1 MKLITLTTLL
11 IVLTTINIASLV
23 WIGYNVNPI
32 LSLVIIIGETWWV
45 ASLIKIESKQNN
57 NNQGKLRP

>member
-11 IVLTTINIASLV
+11 IVLTTINIASLI

-32 LSLVIIIGETWWV
+32 LSLILIIGETWWV
-45 ASLIKIESKQNN
+45 ASIIKSEPKD
-57 NNQGKLRP
+57 NNQGKLRL

>member
-1 MKLITLTTLL
+1 MNRLTIVTLL

-32 LSLVIIIGETWWV
+32 LSLVIIIGETWLV

-57 NNQGKLRP
+57 NNKGKLRP

>member
-1 MKLITLTTLL
+1 MNKITIVTLL

-32 LSLVIIIGETWWV
+32 LSLVIIIGETWLV

-57 NNQGKLRP
+57 NNKDRIQF

>member
-1 MKLITLTTLL
+1 MKIITLTTLL

-32 LSLVIIIGETWWV
+32 LSLILIIGETWWV
-45 ASLIKIESKQNN
+45 ASIIKSEPKD
-57 NNQGKLRP
+57 NNQGKLRL

>member
-1 MKLITLTTLL
+1 MKLITLTILL

-23 WIGYNVNPI
+23 WIGCNVNPI
-32 LSLVIIIGETWWV
+32 LSLILIIGETWWV

-57 NNQGKLRP
+57 NNKGKLRP

>member
-1 MKLITLTTLL
+1 MNRITIVTLL

-32 LSLVIIIGETWWV
+32 LSLVIIIGETWLV

-57 NNQGKLRP
+57 NNKGKLRP

>member
-11 IVLTTINIASLV
+11 IVLTTINIASLI

-32 LSLVIIIGETWWV
+32 LSLILIIGETWLV

-57 NNQGKLRP
+57 NKGKIQF